1 MRDYYTPSNCALAK
15 IKLLAVV
22 GGRVSSSKCQHKEGH
37 HHHHG
42 DDHSHDHSHGHSH
55 DHSHDHALKREP
67 NSIFKIG
74 ISLNLL
80 FVFIE
85 IYYGYVVNS
94 LALISDAFHNLTDV
108 FALLLSWLGYYLSK
122 KNQSKKYSLYA
133 AFFNSAVLILGCVWV
148 VVEAFERFKTGH
160 VPVAS
165 TMMVVASIGFVINFV
180 SAKLFHV
187 DLHDDLNMKSA
198 YMHLMADAAISLGV
212 VVTGALIYFFSSH
225 WIDPVV
231 SILISLIIIVPTV
244 KILKESYVKIKNKE
258 FSF

>member
-1 MRDYYTPSNCALAK
+1 ME
-15 IKLLAVV
+15 VF
-22 GGRVSSSKCQHKEGH
+22 VSSSKCQHPEGH
-37 HHHHG
+37 HHHH
-42 DDHSHDHSHGHSH
+42 DA
-55 DHSHDHALKREP
+55 DHSHDHAHGHTHNHKLIREP

-108 FALLLSWLGYYLSK
+108 FALLLSWLAYYLSK
-122 KNQSKKYSLYA
+122 KNKSKKYSLYA
-133 AFFNSAVLILGCVWV
+133 AFFNSVTLILGCVWV
-148 VVEAFERFKTGH
+148 IIEAFERFKTGH

-165 TMMVVASIGFVINFV
+165 TMMTVASIGFVINFV
-180 SAKLFHV
+180 SAKLFHA

-198 YMHLMADAAISLGV
+198 YLHLMGDAAISLGV
-212 VVTGALIYFFSSH
+212 VLTGALIYFFSSH

-231 SILISLIIIVPTV
+231 SILISVIIIVPTS
-244 KILKESYVKIKNKE
+244 KILKESHNKIKNKE
-258 FSF
+258 FDI

>member
-1 MRDYYTPSNCALAK
+1 MRDYYTPSNCPLAK

-22 GGRVSSSKCQHKEGH
+22 GGRVSSPKCTHSDG

-42 DDHSHDHSHGHSH
+42 DQH
-55 DHSHDHALKREP
+55 EP
-67 NSIFKIG
+67 DRIFKIG

-85 IYYGYVVNS
+85 IYYGYIVNS

-122 KNQSKKYSLYA
+122 KNKSKKYSLYA
-133 AFFNSAVLILGCVWV
+133 AFFNSSVLILGCIWV
-148 VVEAFERFKTGH
+148 VVEAIERFKTGH

-165 TMMVVASIGFVINFV
+165 TMMIVASIGFVINFV

-198 YMHLMADAAISLGV
+198 YLHLMGDAAISLGV
-212 VVTGALIYFFSSH
+212 VLTGGLIYFYSSH

-231 SILISLIIIVPTV
+231 SIVISIIIIVPTS
-244 KILKESYVKIKNKE
+244 KILKESHIKIKNKE
-258 FSF
+258 FDI